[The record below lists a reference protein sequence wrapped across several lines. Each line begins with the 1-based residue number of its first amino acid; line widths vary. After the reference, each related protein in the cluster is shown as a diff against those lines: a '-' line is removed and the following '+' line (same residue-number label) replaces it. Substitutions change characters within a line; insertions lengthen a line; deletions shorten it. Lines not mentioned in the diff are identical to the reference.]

1 MLAVSFAFL
10 LVAPAAFAA
19 TTPSPLLS
27 LRQSLPTSDDGCE
40 SACTALENAVENAA
54 NSAKPTAAL
63 CTSAIVNDYATCY
76 SCLISEGAMSQSLAQ
91 ETVDGASSFQVARY
105 LTSWSTLDYVS
116 SCRSAGFSVNGA
128 TVSGSSSGG
137 GGSLGD
143 PSIIGGP
150 SVVGSGS
157 STGRSTATGSVRS
170 GSSVTVTASGAPA
183 SSSTARSG
191 G

>member
-54 NSAKPTAAL
+54 NSAKSTAAL

-91 ETVDGASSFQVARY
+91 ETVD
-105 LTSWSTLDYVS
+105 DYVS

-143 PSIIGGP
+143 PSIRAECGWQWELDWAEYCHRECEERKQHD
-150 SVVGSGS
+150 SHCLRSACVVVYCQV
-157 STGRSTATGSVRS
+157 GR
-170 GSSVTVTASGAPA
+170 
-183 SSSTARSG
+183 
-191 G
+191 